1 MHEKELVQAT
11 FDELTD
17 IYGEDRVVVEPTIE
31 GKVTFRPDI
40 AVLDEAMQD
49 FYLIVECSA
58 LISQHREREDLKQ
71 VRRLMEAIGAP
82 YGALV
87 SGSLH
92 YVFELVDREGEKVER
107 ELASYPDGD
116 SQQRRALESAE
127 EIRFKFYRL
136 AENFRSIASFDL
148 VNALYRALFRKL
160 AAERHDY
167 MLDID
172 TLSQQDLEEI
182 DELIQDEYPPYKP
195 QVGPEEVE
203 FQRQVLN
210 TFHGI
215 DLGKTSRDLAHVF
228 VELADQEKSG
238 FQSTPLWV
246 TESLV
251 DLAEVGESD
260 QVLDPA
266 AGFGNVAREANIR
279 GSDSYAVEI
288 NVDAANCGLFLN
300 ELFDTDVSYALGD
313 FFELNQEED
322 FPDDFP
328 QNFDYGFID
337 PPFNLRYERSD
348 GTVVQ
353 SGDEKFVLDTLER
366 VKPGG
371 VATVIL
377 PAGKLFKKRASDFR
391 EKIRS
396 EYSIR
401 SIVELNSPIYDRTR
415 VPTVILQIVNE
426 LPSESEE
433 VPYVVIDGE
442 DDPERKL
449 PEAVDDIR
457 LGKTDTLPMSRL
469 KGRSFLPSEITQLD
483 KTGQKLR
490 REYSEV
496 REIQS
501 VADEIRGGTKKPDE
515 VFESSG
521 PDRLPYVNISDVQN
535 NAFSEYLEVT
545 GNTVVAD
552 KTDVLLSVT
561 GAKIHVHHP
570 SKEIAPSSMWAVIRF
585 STEEEALVYAHFLD
599 TELAQQQLESM
610 QGGATIQHIPI
621 RRLRET
627 LVPDFSDS
635 EIEEKAEAVRKR
647 LDRLA
652 ELEEQQEEL
661 EDDLEDLFGGE

>member
-1 MHEKELVQAT
+1 MHEQELVQDT
-11 FDELTD
+11 FDELTG
-17 IYGEDRVVVEPTIE
+17 IYGEDRVIVEPTIE

-40 AVLDEAMQD
+40 AVLDQDKQD
-49 FYLIVECSA
+49 FFLIVECSA

-71 VRRLMEAIGAP
+71 VRRLMEATGAQ

-87 SGSLH
+87 SDTLH

-107 ELASYPDGD
+107 ELATFPNGD
-116 SQQRRALESAE
+116 TGERRALESAE
-127 EIRFKFYRL
+127 EVRFKFWRL
-136 AENFRSIASFDL
+136 TENFRGMASFDL

-160 AAERHDY
+160 AAERHGY
-167 MLDID
+167 TLDID

-182 DELIQDEYPPYKP
+182 DDLIQDEYPPYHP
-195 QVGPEEVE
+195 QSSSEEVE

-215 DLGKTSRDLAHVF
+215 DLDKTPRDLAHVF
-228 VELADQEKSG
+228 VELADKEKSG

-251 DLAEVGESD
+251 DLAEIDEGD

-266 AGFGNVAREANIR
+266 AGFGNVAREASIR
-279 GSDSYAVEI
+279 GGDSYAVEI

-300 ELFDTDVSYALGD
+300 ELFGTDVSYALGD
-313 FFELNQEED
+313 FFELNEGGD
-322 FPDDFP
+322 LPDDFP
-328 QNFDYGFID
+328 EEFDYGFID

-348 GTVVQ
+348 GTVVR

-371 VATVIL
+371 VVTVIL
-377 PAGKLFKKRASDFR
+377 PAGKLFKQRASDFR

-396 EYSIR
+396 DYTIK

-415 VPTVILQIVNE
+415 VPTVILQIANE
-426 LPSESEE
+426 LPSENEE
-433 VPYVVIDGE
+433 VPYVVIDSE

-457 LGKTDTLPMSRL
+457 LGKADTLPMSRL

-483 KTGQKLR
+483 KTGQELR
-490 REYSEV
+490 EKYPEV

-501 VADEIRGGTKKPDE
+501 VANEIRGGTKKPDE
-515 VFESSG
+515 IFESPG
-521 PDRLPYVNISDVQN
+521 ADRLPYVNISDVQN
-535 NAFSEYLEVT
+535 DEFSEYLEVT
-545 GNTVVAD
+545 SDPVVAD
-552 KTDVLLSVT
+552 ETDVLLSVT

-570 SKEIAPSSMWAVIRF
+570 SEEIAPSSMWAVIRF

-599 TELAQQQLESM
+599 TDLARRQLESM
-610 QGGATIQHIPI
+610 QGGSTIQHIPI
-621 RRLRET
+621 RRLREM
-627 LVPDFSDS
+627 LVPDFSEQ
-635 EIEEKAEAVRKR
+635 EIEEKAEAVRER
-647 LDRLA
+647 LNRLA
-652 ELEEQQEEL
+652 ELEERQAEL